1 MLPYTLFYLATIL
14 VCVGIYQISKK
25 TKNGLFLFSLMF
37 IPVIL
42 LLAGVL
48 LSGLVKDIRYGVSMI
63 SFAMWTVLWFFQD
76 RQKDGLFFMP
86 FSIYYLGLMPLTLL
100 TLDFPSFSANNPELK
115 GIRIFLSNNL
125 MMLIS
130 PVVTFSLVKMISD
143 VSGKI
148 TFIPIWLSGFI
159 SLSAIVLS
167 QFFNDHLVLPSA
179 NILIDLVWLVLIVR
193 LLTVEFLSEY
203 KISFNRLGLLTLVL
217 MMLIDDFS
225 LIFDTLGS
233 WLGLPSVG
241 KENSYV
247 RFYLNQLPQLF
258 ILSYYFIDFRVR
270 QRFGFKLAKPNLD

>member
-1 MLPYTLFYLATIL
+1 MPHTFFYLATFL
-14 VCVGIYQISKK
+14 VCLTIYQISKK
-25 TKNGLFLFSLMF
+25 TDNRILIFSLAF
-37 IPVIL
+37 VPVIL
-42 LLAGVL
+42 LLSGVL
-48 LSGLVKDIRYGVSMI
+48 LSGLVKDIRYGVAMI
-63 SFAMWTVLWFFQD
+63 SFAMWTVSWFFQD

-86 FSIYYLGLMPLTLL
+86 FSIYYLGLMPLTLV
-100 TLDFPSFSANNPELK
+100 TLDFPNFSANYPELK
-115 GIRIFLSNNL
+115 GIRILLSNNL

-148 TFIPIWLSGFI
+148 TFIPIWITGFI
-159 SLSAIVLS
+159 AFSAIVLS

-179 NILIDLVWLVLIVR
+179 NILIDLVWLVLIFR
-193 LLTVEFLSEY
+193 LLTAEFLSEF
-203 KISFNRLGLLTLVL
+203 KISFNRLGLLALVL

-241 KENSYV
+241 KENTYV

-258 ILSYYFIDFRVR
+258 VLSYYFIDFRVR